1 MELHSLGFAKIV
13 LLANDIAEVIIDEGV
28 VMNLAMVNKYH
39 EFLISHLQAPFSLLI
54 NKINEYSY
62 DFNAQ
67 MKIANIPQI
76 NAMAIVTYTKHAEF
90 TTHLLADTT
99 YRQSPWNIRMFPQRD
114 MALDWLENEQL
125 KVSAAANNGQ
135 LAIKLD

>member
-13 LLANDIAEVIIDEGV
+13 LLADDIAEVIIDEGV
-28 VMNLAMVNKYH
+28 VMNLAMVTQYH
-39 EFLISHLQAPFSLLI
+39 DFLISHLHAPFSLLV

-99 YRQSPWNIRMFPQRD
+99 YRQTPWNIQIFPQRG

-125 KVSAAANNGQ
+125 KVSADVNSGY
-135 LAIKLD
+135 LASK